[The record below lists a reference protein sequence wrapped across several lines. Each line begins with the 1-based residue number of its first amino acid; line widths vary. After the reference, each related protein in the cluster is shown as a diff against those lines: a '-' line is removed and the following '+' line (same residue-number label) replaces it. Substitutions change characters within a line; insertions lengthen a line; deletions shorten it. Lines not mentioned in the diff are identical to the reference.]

1 MRPSPVPQWADH
13 IWPQDHNLSLDYYSM
28 KKLIKDLGLPVE
40 KIDTCKNGC
49 MLYWKDDID
58 LDYYKFYGDASYPSP
73 AKVAL
78 EAAVEQMMWHANHQM
93 EGGIYVSPFD
103 EEVWRHFDRHI
114 PILQQSLAEGF
125 SGNKE
130 CQEAFDNLKE
140 YLCTPPL
147 LTKPQSGEKL
157 YIYLLTS
164 EEAPL
169 KHILASPNTSG
180 RMIKWVMQL
189 SDHGIEFE
197 PRPAIKAQ
205 VLANFIS
212 KVTKI
217 ENDMQS

>member
-1 MRPSPVPQWADH
+1 
-13 IWPQDHNLSLDYYSM
+13 
-28 KKLIKDLGLPVE
+28 
-40 KIDTCKNGC
+40 

-58 LDYYKFYGDASYPSP
+58 LDYYKFYRDARYKLTRELNLNRKKTPYTILRWRWDLCVIHLM
-73 AKVAL
+73 KK
-78 EAAVEQMMWHANHQM
+78 H
-93 EGGIYVSPFD
+93 GGILTG
-103 EEVWRHFDRHI
+103 HI
-114 PILQQSLAEGF
+114 PILLQSPTEGF
-125 SGNKE
+125 SENKE
-130 CQEAFDNLKE
+130 CQKAFDNLKE

-164 EEAPL
+164 EEAGAKPKYHPIGKLALALIVATRKMRPYFQSHQVTVLTNQPL
-169 KHILASPNTSG
+169 KHILASPNASG

-205 VLANFIS
+205 VLANSIS